1 MINPWNR
8 NFVPRWL
15 LRPGGVVPLHTYQG
29 LLTHLA
35 TLTRNDLRCGTN
47 GPTVPTLAE
56 PTPVQRPRV
65 PTHRRTHPHHPQL
78 TQTGPPST
86 EHTSPHDLKPQ
97 LKDTFRRPNCRN
109 FGLAEHP

>member
-35 TLTRNDLRCGTN
+35 TLTRNDLRYGTN
-47 GPTVPTLAE
+47 GPTVPTLA
-56 PTPVQRPRV
+56 
-65 PTHRRTHPHHPQL
+65 
-78 TQTGPPST
+78 
-86 EHTSPHDLKPQ
+86 
-97 LKDTFRRPNCRN
+97 
-109 FGLAEHP
+109 